1 MSYGRKKPA
10 NERLRRK
17 TKNRAKLDATMNQIK
32 RDAVKQQTLKS
43 QEPVK
48 ISKGRVNEPHLRV
61 DRGI

>member
-1 MSYGRKKPA
+1 MAYGRMKPS
-10 NERLRRK
+10 NLRRK
-17 TKNRAKLDATMNQIK
+17 TKKRAELDAKMNKIK

>member
-1 MSYGRKKPA
+1 MPYRRPKPV
-10 NERLRRK
+10 NFRRK

-48 ISKGRVNEPHLRV
+48 ISKGRVNEPHLKV

>member
-1 MSYGRKKPA
+1 MTRARMLFPSGG
-10 NERLRRK
+10 
-17 TKNRAKLDATMNQIK
+17 KNRAKLDATMNQIK

-48 ISKGRVNEPHLRV
+48 ISKGRVNEPHLKV